1 MIFSKR
7 EKENNK
13 IEKTEVSN
21 LLDEFERNK
30 VSDDVLDFIKKNID
44 SFIDWDII
52 IYFYKNSG
60 VRQTLN
66 QIAINIGRN
75 EIDLEPRLRVFVKK
89 GLLGIEKSI
98 YFDRFNQ
105 KNRLLIKKFINSLS
119 DRTSRIILISL
130 IIQKESAQASSYKFT
145 KRIS

>member
-7 EKENNK
+7 EKEKNE

-21 LLDEFERNK
+21 LLDEFERNR

-60 VRQTLN
+60 TRQTLN

-89 GLLGIEKSI
+89 GLLGMEKSI